1 VFVTERV
8 VLRTASGGLE
18 IIEIAP
24 GIDLER
30 DVLRQMRFT
39 PKVSPELQR
48 MDRRLFC
55 PEPMNLK
62 ADIEAKTGRQ
72 PDLR

>member
-1 VFVTERV
+1 MFVTERA

-30 DVLRQMRFT
+30 DELRQMRFT
-39 PKVSPELQR
+39 PKVSPELER
-48 MDRRLFC
+48 LDRGSSAPNR
-55 PEPMNLK
+55 
-62 ADIEAKTGRQ
+62 
-72 PDLR
+72 